1 MFIRKNFRIFAA
13 QRYLFYMKRYALVT
27 GASRGIGRAIAIE
40 LAKDGCS
47 ILLNYKSNHAAAQEA
62 KRLIEQAGGEAEL
75 MPFDVSQPDAINA
88 ALDVWFASHPDDYID
103 VLVNNAGIV
112 DDEIMLAMEPEQ
124 WHRVIDVNLNG
135 FFYCTRRVIEG
146 MVENHHGHI
155 VNISSISGQ
164 VGFPGKVNY
173 SAAKAAIIGVTKTL
187 ATELA
192 LKKIT
197 VNAIAPGVTETEMT
211 KHCLKYMPER
221 LRDVKEI
228 PMHRFGKPEEVAY
241 LVSFLCSGRADYI
254 SGQVIGINGAAL

>member
-1 MFIRKNFRIFAA
+1 
-13 QRYLFYMKRYALVT
+13 MKRYALIT

-62 KRLIEQAGGEAEL
+62 RRLIEAVGGEAEL

-88 ALDVWFASHPDDYID
+88 ALDKWFAAHPDDYID

-112 DDEIMLAMEPEQ
+112 DDEIMLVMEPEQ

-146 MVENHHGHI
+146 MVENHHGRI

-164 VGFPGKVNY
+164 VGFPGKTNY
-173 SAAKAAIIGVTKTL
+173 SAAKAAMVGVTRAL

-192 LKKIT
+192 TKEIT
-197 VNAIAPGVTETEMT
+197 VNAVAPGVVETEMT
-211 KHCLKYMPER
+211 NRALPYMPER
-221 LRDVKEI
+221 LKDVKDI
-228 PMHRFGKPEEVAY
+228 PMHRFCKPEEVAY
-241 LVSFLCSGRADYI
+241 LVSFLCSSRADYI

>member
-1 MFIRKNFRIFAA
+1 
-13 QRYLFYMKRYALVT
+13 MKRYALIT

-47 ILLNYKSNHAAAQEA
+47 ILLNYKSNHAAAEET
-62 KRLIEQAGGEAEL
+62 KRRIEEAGGEAEL

-88 ALDVWFASHPDDYID
+88 ALDKWFAAHPDDYID

-112 DDEIMLAMEPEQ
+112 DDEIMLMMEPEQ

-146 MVENHHGHI
+146 MVENHHGRI
-155 VNISSISGQ
+155 INISSISGQ
-164 VGFPGKVNY
+164 TGYPGKVNY
-173 SAAKAAIIGVTKTL
+173 AAAKSALIGVTKAL

-192 LKKIT
+192 PKQVT
-197 VNAIAPGVTETEMT
+197 VNAVSPGMIETDMARQTEE
-211 KHCLKYMPER
+211 YMAER
-221 LRDVKEI
+221 MRDINKI
-228 PMHRFGKPEEVAY
+228 PMHRLGKPEEVAY
-241 LVSFLCSGRADYI
+241 LVSFLSSNRANYI

>member
-1 MFIRKNFRIFAA
+1 
-13 QRYLFYMKRYALVT
+13 MKRYALVT
-27 GASRGIGRAIAIE
+27 GASRGIGRAIAVE

-62 KRLIEQAGGEAEL
+62 KRLIEEAGGEAEL

-88 ALDVWFASHPDDYID
+88 ALDKWFDSHPDEYID

-112 DDEIMLAMEPEQ
+112 DDEIMLMMEPEQ

-146 MVENHHGHI
+146 MVENHHGRI
-155 VNISSISGQ
+155 INISSIAGQKGHPGQ
-164 VGFPGKVNY
+164 VNY
-173 SAAKAAIIGVTKTL
+173 AAAKAALIGATKEL

-192 LKKIT
+192 PKTIT
-197 VNAIAPGVTETEMT
+197 VNAVAPGMIETEMAEQVAE
-211 KHCLKYMPER
+211 YMPER
-221 LRDVKEI
+221 MRDINHI
-228 PMHRFGKPEEVAY
+228 PMRRLGKPEEVAY
-241 LVSFLCSGRADYI
+241 LVCFLCSDKANYI